1 MRNFHFQVRG
11 TRDHI
16 LEIMKYDVVN
26 KIWPMTSNEE
36 IKKKK
41 QKRWVSAMGNE
52 QGSLDTGKQLGFR
65 FSLFPSLYYSIH
77 IYKVITWQRKKN
89 KVKAGTGLRDSSMLK
104 SPSDLPEDPIKV
116 L

>member
-36 IKKKK
+36 IKKKNK
-41 QKRWVSAMGNE
+41 KRWVSAMGNDPWIQE
-52 QGSLDTGKQLGFR
+52 NSWALDSVCFLH
-65 FSLFPSLYYSIH
+65 SIIPYTSIRSSH
-77 IYKVITWQRKKN
+77 GNEKK
-89 KVKAGTGLRDSSMLK
+89 KIR
-104 SPSDLPEDPIKV
+104 
-116 L
+116 